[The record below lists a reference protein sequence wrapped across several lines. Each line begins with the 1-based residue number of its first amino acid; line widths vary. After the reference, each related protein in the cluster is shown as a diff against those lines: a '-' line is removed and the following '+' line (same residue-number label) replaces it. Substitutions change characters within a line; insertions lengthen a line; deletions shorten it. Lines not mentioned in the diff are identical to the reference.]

1 MAFWSKKSSSQS
13 ETTTENPFRAIDPAA
28 FGRGAKINDVSGQLR
43 RLASTE
49 LEGSDVV
56 AALQTALGAEIAAL
70 TTRRN
75 HNAGPDTLRY
85 IMDQLLDAVRE
96 GLREATYLAANL
108 PVPEPYGQRDL
119 TEQEFR
125 ELTNRIMNAATHGNV
140 PVTESMTATAKVLGT
155 ILCTVGQRP
164 GVDVDRL
171 IAFGQEAIGQYAKE
185 AIALYQQDK

>member
-56 AALQTALGAEIAAL
+56 AALQTALGAEITAL
-70 TTRRN
+70 TARQN
-75 HNAGPDTLRY
+75 PNAGSDTLRY

-96 GLREATYLAANL
+96 GLREATSIAANL
-108 PVPEPYGQRDL
+108 PVPEPYGEGEL

-164 GVDVDRL
+164 GVDVERL

-185 AIALYQQDK
+185 AIALHQKDR